1 MLKHATNHT
10 QSRWQQAEKTVTEKQ
25 KPYKILKYPPAY
37 LDGYLAI
44 NGCLSEY
51 CIPIEFYK
59 ENGEKWVYGFQGEI
73 EKGIEIIDL
82 KDNRYFFISTNNE
95 LNTNYIVD
103 VETINPIKEID
114 YVSEILKYKNKL
126 ILILSSNSIAIVNEP
141 NDIEYIESLCWDGI
155 RNNRIENGIL
165 KGQLYDWSNRDY
177 GDKYNK
183 TNYELDLETLIIK
196 KGKDLLQKSDSIKK
210 VEIKK
215 TKVENRKWWELWK
228 TE

>member
-1 MLKHATNHT
+1 M
-10 QSRWQQAEKTVTEKQ
+10 TEKE
-25 KPYKILKYPPAY
+25 KPYKVLKYPPAY

-82 KDNRYFFISTNNE
+82 KDNRYFFISTKNE

-210 VEIKK
+210 AEIKK

>member
-1 MLKHATNHT
+1 M
-10 QSRWQQAEKTVTEKQ
+10 TENEN
-25 KPYKILKYPPAY
+25 PYKILKYPPAY

-51 CIPIEFYK
+51 CIPIEFTK
-59 ENGEKWVYGFQGEI
+59 NNGEKWVYGFPGEI

-82 KDNRYFFISTNNE
+82 KDNRYFFTSTTNE
-95 LNTNYIVD
+95 LNTNYIID

-114 YVSEILKYKNKL
+114 YVSEILKYKSKL
-126 ILILSSNSIAIVNEP
+126 ILILSSNSIAIVNDP

-165 KGQLYDWSNRDY
+165 KGQLYDWNNRDY
-177 GDKYNK
+177 GEKYNK
-183 TNYELDLETLIIK
+183 TNYELDLETLIVK

-210 VEIKK
+210 AEIKK
-215 TKVENRKWWELWK
+215 AKVEKRKWWELWK